1 MKEQTT
7 YINVILPLKLGWEP
21 FYVVEDWQAVQVGD
35 RVTVP
40 FAGRRYIGVVSAVG
54 VPLEEWVSPSSV
66 KKIRCMNTDLPSLLP
81 SEIEFFR
88 AVASYYMCTVGEVF
102 KMAYPTVRDVTPSA
116 RASRVEQKVE
126 EPACQYEPES
136 RRVLELADLVQKK
149 AVSGGKPVL
158 LSGGVAG
165 AQALLKMMWDFAC
178 GGENGAACG
187 VTGSRSALGRNVLWL
202 VPDAKFTKTVEEEVH
217 KVLGSKLIVWR
228 SDLTPSRRRKAL
240 ERMRSGEPYVVLG
253 TKGALFLPHRELGLI
268 IIQDEHELS
277 YKNYGG
283 APRYN
288 GRDAAVLL
296 SSQTGAAVVLESA
309 SPSLESV
316 YNAAGGKYVM
326 VGELN
331 EKSDTGVPLEVVDT
345 RAEMRKNGMI
355 GEISKKLLH
364 ACGRDGVGSGSGAGA
379 GSEPRFDGGSLKVAV
394 YKPSRAMFPKM
405 EELAQQ
411 VPAVLGA
418 DVFLTDDLMANPI
431 PEDTQVLAVMGID
444 SMLSRADFRADER
457 AYHAVMQAIGQ
468 CSTEQN
474 ADDASPEACATSKQ
488 GRNLQAVVIQTRESD
503 HPVFAALSAG
513 DVTVLL
519 QERQMFQ
526 MPPYTRLV
534 DILVRDTFPD
544 RAARMLSA
552 LNRRLCALGVFKT
565 MLSADRLRVMLP
577 RNKYLI
583 SRKETLL
590 SVVENFEKEEKYASH
605 LSFDVD
611 PM

>member
-54 VPLEEWVSPSSV
+54 SPLEEGVSPSSV

-81 SEIEFFR
+81 SEIDFFR

-116 RASRVEQKVE
+116 RASRNEVKVE
-126 EPACQYEPES
+126 DPAACYEPES
-136 RRVLELADLVQKK
+136 LRARELADLVQKK
-149 AVSGGKPVL
+149 AVAGGKPVL
-158 LSGGVAG
+158 LSGGIAG
-165 AQALLKMMWDFAC
+165 AQALLKMVWDFAC
-178 GGENGAACG
+178 GGENGAAHCGNGNGASCG
-187 VTGSRSALGRNVLWL
+187 VTGSRNVSGRNVLWL
-202 VPDAKFTKTVEEEVH
+202 VPDAKFTKTVEEEVR

-228 SDLTPSRRRKAL
+228 SDLTPARRRKAL
-240 ERMRSGEPYVVLG
+240 ERMRSGDSYVVLG

-268 IIQDEHELS
+268 IVQDEHELS

-326 VGELN
+326 LGGPADESMA
-331 EKSDTGVPLEVVDT
+331 KVPLEVVDT
-345 RAEMRKNGMI
+345 RAEIRKNGMI

-364 ACGRDGVGSGSGAGA
+364 ACGRDCAGIGSGAGS
-379 GSEPRFDGGSLKVAV
+379 GSESRSDGGCLKVAV

-418 DVFLTDDLMANPI
+418 DAFLTDDLIANPI
-431 PEDTQVLAVMGID
+431 PEDTQVLSVMGID

-457 AYHAVMQAIGQ
+457 AYHTVMQAIGQ
-468 CSTEQN
+468 
-474 ADDASPEACATSKQ
+474 AKA
-488 GRNLQAVVIQTRESD
+488 LQAVVIQTREGD

-519 QERQMFQ
+519 QERQLFQ

-577 RNKYLI
+577 RNKYLL

-590 SVVENFEKEEKYASH
+590 SVVEDFEKEEKYASH

-611 PM
+611 PV